1 MSRRDDLK
9 CCLLEKRYGQNRF
22 SYRGCYIG
30 SGSANIAGAIQ
41 SGEWSDRRW
50 RGGRTYRRSI
60 AWERAGASCSAPA
73 GLLCA
78 GACLRRRTRLP
89 FGSRALLGWIWL
101 AISPGTGLRL
111 TPVLPCSGLRR
122 YPASL
127 TSPTA
132 SILNSRL
139 NLRLCVTH
147 LPLHETPILGV
158 HQAGNSHLA
167 QTTIRLRSL
176 DARAFALA
184 ERDGRRPT
192 DPIRKK
198 VPI

>member
-1 MSRRDDLK
+1 MDMAGNFAG
-9 CCLLEKRYGQNRF
+9 YRF
-22 SYRGCYIG
+22 AIDP
-30 SGSANIAGAIQ
+30 SAAVQWPTPIPRFPHQ
-41 SGEWSDRRW
+41 PDRL
-50 RGGRTYRRSI
+50 Y
-60 AWERAGASCSAPA
+60 
-73 GLLCA
+73 LD
-78 GACLRRRTRLP
+78 
-89 FGSRALLGWIWL
+89 
-101 AISPGTGLRL
+101 
-111 TPVLPCSGLRR
+111 
-122 YPASL
+122 
-127 TSPTA
+127 
-132 SILNSRL
+132 SRL